1 MGNKVLVAEASEK
14 HRAEH
19 RIGGKNLDLRTDRRK
34 FMLGDDE
41 AEVVLDACRRGVSE
55 TRIARALGINYR
67 TWMRVRD
74 EDERVASALAETR
87 KVEEEELV
95 SILLDKAR
103 DGDTTALIFALK
115 GRHNYRD
122 HGTPANAKDSKVNVT
137 INLPAAQPT
146 VEDYTKLIDVTSEAS

>member
-34 FMLGDDE
+34 FILGDDE
-41 AEVVLDACRRGVSE
+41 AEIVLDACRRGVSE

-87 KVEEEELV
+87 KVE
-95 SILLDKAR
+95 
-103 DGDTTALIFALK
+103 
-115 GRHNYRD
+115 
-122 HGTPANAKDSKVNVT
+122 
-137 INLPAAQPT
+137 
-146 VEDYTKLIDVTSEAS
+146 